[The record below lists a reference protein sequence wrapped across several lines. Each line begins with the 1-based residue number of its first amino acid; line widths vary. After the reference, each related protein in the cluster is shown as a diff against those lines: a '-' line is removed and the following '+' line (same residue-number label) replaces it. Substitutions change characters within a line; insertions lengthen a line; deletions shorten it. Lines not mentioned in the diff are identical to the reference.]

1 MLNRRSFK
9 DIQATLARM
18 EVSFDSFFN
27 EQDLYDQGLVDEVV
41 ELLRKKGLSMRKTGL
56 CWFKA
61 TAMGG

>member
-1 MLNRRSFK
+1 
-9 DIQATLARM
+9 M